1 MLQKMYTFIIQR
13 GYMGSL
19 IMLTGL
25 AIMSFMDIKRRAVP
39 VYMII
44 VMSIL
49 AIGIKIAEYI
59 FGYKKVDVYEM
70 FIILVITTVFVVICV
85 ISHIMGA
92 ADALV
97 MGIIAIVTGIK
108 KATSVFFMALMFVS
122 IISGVLL
129 IIKRLKRKDTIP
141 FIPFIYILCG
151 GDDMWL
157 RASYTV
163 ENAVITPLFMLI
175 IIVVMRASCDI
186 HDNLIQRSVNSQFVI
201 QTELGGFND
210 EDTDMYRIKTEEYL
224 KRRVIF
230 SKKYKIEPEASI
242 VRTSS
247 PEKTIRIV
255 NALKEL
261 KN

>member
-1 MLQKMYTFIIQR
+1 
-13 GYMGSL
+13 
-19 IMLTGL
+19 
-25 AIMSFMDIKRRAVP
+25 
-39 VYMII
+39 
-44 VMSIL
+44 
-49 AIGIKIAEYI
+49 
-59 FGYKKVDVYEM
+59 
-70 FIILVITTVFVVICV
+70 
-85 ISHIMGA
+85 
-92 ADALV
+92 
-97 MGIIAIVTGIK
+97 
-108 KATSVFFMALMFVS
+108 
-122 IISGVLL
+122 
-129 IIKRLKRKDTIP
+129 
-141 FIPFIYILCG
+141 
-151 GDDMWL
+151 MWL

-230 SKKYKIEPEASI
+230 RKIQNRTRSI
-242 VRTSS
+242 NCKNEFSR
-247 PEKTIRIV
+247 KTIRTV

>member
-1 MLQKMYTFIIQR
+1 
-13 GYMGSL
+13 
-19 IMLTGL
+19 MLTGL

-70 FIILVITTVFVVICV
+70 FIILVVTTVFVVICV

-97 MGIIAIVTGIK
+97 MGIIAIDVCKHNFWGTAYYKKIK
-108 KATSVFFMALMFVS
+108 K
-122 IISGVLL
+122 
-129 IIKRLKRKDTIP
+129 KRYNTIYT
-141 FIPFIYILCG
+141 FYIYILCG

-201 QTELGGFND
+201 HTELGGFND

>member
-1 MLQKMYTFIIQR
+1 
-13 GYMGSL
+13 
-19 IMLTGL
+19 
-25 AIMSFMDIKRRAVP
+25 
-39 VYMII
+39 
-44 VMSIL
+44 
-49 AIGIKIAEYI
+49 
-59 FGYKKVDVYEM
+59 
-70 FIILVITTVFVVICV
+70 
-85 ISHIMGA
+85 
-92 ADALV
+92 
-97 MGIIAIVTGIK
+97 
-108 KATSVFFMALMFVS
+108 
-122 IISGVLL
+122 
-129 IIKRLKRKDTIP
+129 
-141 FIPFIYILCG
+141 
-151 GDDMWL
+151 MWL

-230 SKKYKIEPEASI
+230 RKIQIEPEASI

>member
-1 MLQKMYTFIIQR
+1 
-13 GYMGSL
+13 
-19 IMLTGL
+19 
-25 AIMSFMDIKRRAVP
+25 
-39 VYMII
+39 
-44 VMSIL
+44 
-49 AIGIKIAEYI
+49 
-59 FGYKKVDVYEM
+59 
-70 FIILVITTVFVVICV
+70 
-85 ISHIMGA
+85 
-92 ADALV
+92 
-97 MGIIAIVTGIK
+97 
-108 KATSVFFMALMFVS
+108 MALMFVS

-141 FIPFIYILCG
+141 FIPFIFISYVG
-151 GDDMWL
+151 VDDMWL

-230 SKKYKIEPEASI
+230 RKMQNRTRSI
-242 VRTSS
+242 NCKNEFSR
-247 PEKTIRIV
+247 KTIRTV

>member
-1 MLQKMYTFIIQR
+1 
-13 GYMGSL
+13 
-19 IMLTGL
+19 
-25 AIMSFMDIKRRAVP
+25 
-39 VYMII
+39 
-44 VMSIL
+44 
-49 AIGIKIAEYI
+49 
-59 FGYKKVDVYEM
+59 
-70 FIILVITTVFVVICV
+70 
-85 ISHIMGA
+85 
-92 ADALV
+92 
-97 MGIIAIVTGIK
+97 
-108 KATSVFFMALMFVS
+108 
-122 IISGVLL
+122 
-129 IIKRLKRKDTIP
+129 
-141 FIPFIYILCG
+141 
-151 GDDMWL
+151 MWL

-186 HDNLIQRSVNSQFVI
+186 HDNLVNSQFVI
-201 QTELGGFND
+201 HTELGGFND

>member
-1 MLQKMYTFIIQR
+1 
-13 GYMGSL
+13 
-19 IMLTGL
+19 
-25 AIMSFMDIKRRAVP
+25 
-39 VYMII
+39 
-44 VMSIL
+44 
-49 AIGIKIAEYI
+49 
-59 FGYKKVDVYEM
+59 
-70 FIILVITTVFVVICV
+70 
-85 ISHIMGA
+85 
-92 ADALV
+92 
-97 MGIIAIVTGIK
+97 
-108 KATSVFFMALMFVS
+108 
-122 IISGVLL
+122 
-129 IIKRLKRKDTIP
+129 
-141 FIPFIYILCG
+141 
-151 GDDMWL
+151 MWL

-201 QTELGGFND
+201 QTE
-210 EDTDMYRIKTEEYL
+210 TDMYRIKTEEYL

>member
-1 MLQKMYTFIIQR
+1 MVK
-13 GYMGSL
+13 
-19 IMLTGL
+19 
-25 AIMSFMDIKRRAVP
+25 
-39 VYMII
+39 
-44 VMSIL
+44 
-49 AIGIKIAEYI
+49 
-59 FGYKKVDVYEM
+59 
-70 FIILVITTVFVVICV
+70 
-85 ISHIMGA
+85 
-92 ADALV
+92 
-97 MGIIAIVTGIK
+97 GIIYSGKCGYYTIVY
-108 KATSVFFMALMFVS
+108 V
-122 IISGVLL
+122 
-129 IIKRLKRKDTIP
+129 DN
-141 FIPFIYILCG
+141 YC
-151 GDDMWL
+151 
-157 RASYTV
+157 
-163 ENAVITPLFMLI
+163 
-175 IIVVMRASCDI
+175 C

>member
-1 MLQKMYTFIIQR
+1 
-13 GYMGSL
+13 
-19 IMLTGL
+19 
-25 AIMSFMDIKRRAVP
+25 
-39 VYMII
+39 
-44 VMSIL
+44 
-49 AIGIKIAEYI
+49 
-59 FGYKKVDVYEM
+59 
-70 FIILVITTVFVVICV
+70 
-85 ISHIMGA
+85 
-92 ADALV
+92 
-97 MGIIAIVTGIK
+97 
-108 KATSVFFMALMFVS
+108 
-122 IISGVLL
+122 
-129 IIKRLKRKDTIP
+129 
-141 FIPFIYILCG
+141 
-151 GDDMWL
+151 MWL

-201 QTELGGFND
+201 QLGGFND

-224 KRRVIF
+224 KRRVIS

-247 PEKTIRIV
+247 PEKTIRTV

>member
-1 MLQKMYTFIIQR
+1 
-13 GYMGSL
+13 
-19 IMLTGL
+19 
-25 AIMSFMDIKRRAVP
+25 
-39 VYMII
+39 
-44 VMSIL
+44 
-49 AIGIKIAEYI
+49 
-59 FGYKKVDVYEM
+59 
-70 FIILVITTVFVVICV
+70 
-85 ISHIMGA
+85 
-92 ADALV
+92 
-97 MGIIAIVTGIK
+97 
-108 KATSVFFMALMFVS
+108 
-122 IISGVLL
+122 
-129 IIKRLKRKDTIP
+129 
-141 FIPFIYILCG
+141 
-151 GDDMWL
+151 MWL

-175 IIVVMRASCDI
+175 IIVVI

-201 QTELGGFND
+201 HTELGGFND